1 MNNTSVPA
9 KSRKAGVLHVLA
21 SGSSGNCCCIE
32 TGKAL
37 VFIDA
42 GVGLKHLMKFIG
54 NSGKSLDESYFFI
67 THEHG
72 DHISGLLDICRR
84 FYYPKIYASEG
95 TIHSLGWK
103 GIPNF
108 CMKPLKKNKPYR
120 FPSFSVTAFKT
131 HHDAYEP
138 YGYTVQTER
147 TTFGVLTDCGMIT
160 ESILKS
166 ISDVTHLILE
176 ANYDPEMLAN
186 GPYIKFLKDRIAS
199 PKGHLSNDDACRVLA
214 GLAGGALKECHFGHV
229 SEKNNDYALLARLAD
244 FCQKLYGI
252 KVDVLRQKTY
262 YSYDPAITAIDDGE
276 IL

>member
-21 SGSSGNCCCIE
+21 SGSSGNCCCID

-42 GVGLKHLMKFIG
+42 GVGAKRLRKFIE
-54 NSGKSLDESYFFI
+54 NSGKSLDECYFFI

-72 DHISGLLDICRR
+72 DHISGLSTFCR
-84 FYYPKIYASEG
+84 FYTPKIYASEG
-95 TIHSLGWK
+95 TVQSLNWK
-103 GIPNF
+103 GIPRK
-108 CMKPLKKNKPYR
+108 CLTALQKDTSYR
-120 FPSFSVTAFKT
+120 FASFSVSAFKT
-131 HHDAYEP
+131 YHDAYEP
-138 YGYTVQTER
+138 FGYTVRAGETN
-147 TTFGVLTDCGMIT
+147 FGVLTDCGMIT

-186 GPYIKFLKDRIAS
+186 GPYIKLLKDRIAS
-199 PKGHLSNDDACRVLA
+199 NKGHLSNDDACRVLA
-214 GLAGGALKECHFGHV
+214 GLARGALKECHFGHV
-229 SEKNNDYALLARLAD
+229 SEKNNDYVLLARLAE

-262 YSYDPAITAIDDGE
+262 YNYDSSITEIDDGE